1 MQSLFSTERLLL
13 NLLKEDEHAFIS
25 ELVNSKGW
33 IEFIGDRNVHS
44 EEDAINY
51 IRKIRNTPDL
61 HYWVVRLKDG
71 NTPIGIISFL
81 KRAYLDHFDIGFA
94 FLPGY
99 QGQGY
104 AREAAGAVLDHV
116 RQLPG
121 YSTVL
126 ATTLPENIRSIQLLN
141 KLGLYFEKE
150 IQVEGDMLQVYS
162 NQVTTLIKRSG

>member
-1 MQSLFSTERLLL
+1 MQPQFTTERLLL

-25 ELVNSKGW
+25 ELVNTKGW

-44 EEDAINY
+44 QEDAIHY

-61 HYWVVRLKDG
+61 YYWVVRLQHG

-94 FLPGY
+94 FLPDY
-99 QGQGY
+99 QGHGF
-104 AREAAGAVLDHV
+104 ALEAAGAVLDHV
-116 RQLPG
+116 LQLPD

-150 IQVEGDMLQVYS
+150 IEVEGGVLQVYN
-162 NQVTTLIKRSG
+162 NQVPG